1 MTPERLTVAAILL
14 FGLLVGFRPV
24 AGMDYHFHLAMGRAH
39 LAQGPRLKTDPL
51 SVLPAIRPPDMGA
64 WGAATLMAWLEGW
77 GGTVAVQAL
86 FASLTALYFL
96 LAYRLGRRHLDRREL
111 AFLLFAVAAA
121 AATHRIRLRPDLFSL
136 VGVLLMLSVILDEPT
151 PRRAVSLFFLV
162 LVWAQLH
169 PGVLIAP
176 VLAGIVAVGPEFR
189 RRWHQ
194 PVLAAAA
201 LCLTPRGPLD
211 SLDLLFETLKA
222 RSLVSEWNPL
232 WALPFKDYVYAWGLV
247 ALCGLAVLWA
257 SCSLWRRSPGL
268 WGLAGFGLLGPFRGY
283 RLMHL
288 LVPSLLVS
296 LSSLTSKIPRGP
308 WARRFL
314 WSAAVILLVAVPFK
328 DRIERALACRRFG
341 LSPFA
346 ALYEPNYPVQATR
359 FLEET
364 GLQGNVFTPV
374 RWGGYVGLHLSPP
387 PRMAHD
393 GRVSLFGVDL
403 ARELLGWR
411 RPGALGRLADDFGIE
426 ILVLPV
432 EDANVPRGR
441 WVPVHSDPAGVVFVD
456 RRGRHGPANLE
467 RLR

>member
-39 LAQGPRLKTDPL
+39 LMEGPRLETDPL
-51 SVLPAIRPPDMGA
+51 TILPTIRPPDMGA
-64 WGAATLMAWLEGW
+64 WGAATLMAWLDRLA
-77 GGTVAVQAL
+77 GTAGVQAL
-86 FASLTALYFL
+86 FASLTALYFF
-96 LAYRLGRRHLDRREL
+96 LAYRLGRRHLERREL

-136 VGVLLMLSVILDEPT
+136 VGVLWLLSLVLEEPT
-151 PRRAVSLFFLV
+151 RRRAVFVFLLV

-194 PVLAAAA
+194 PILAAAA
-201 LCLTPRGPLD
+201 LCLTPRGPVD
-211 SLDLLFETLKA
+211 TFDLLFETLKA

-232 WALPFKDYVYAWGLV
+232 WALPFKDYAYAWVLV
-247 ALCGLAVLWA
+247 AACGLAFLSA
-257 SCSLWRRSPGL
+257 SRRLWRQTPGL

-283 RLMHL
+283 RLLHL
-288 LVPSLLVS
+288 VVPSLLVS
-296 LSSLTSKIPRGP
+296 LSALESMIPRGRWVRRSI
-308 WARRFL
+308 WA
-314 WSAAVILLVAVPFK
+314 AAVALVVAVPFK
-328 DRIERALACRRFG
+328 DRMERALACRRFG

-346 ALYEPNYPVQATR
+346 ALYEPNFPVQATR

-364 GLQGNVFTPV
+364 GLEGRVFTPV

-387 PRMAHD
+387 PRLAHD

-403 ARELLGWR
+403 ARELSRWR
-411 RPGALGRLADDFGIE
+411 RPGELGRLGEDFGIE
-426 ILVLPV
+426 ILILPV
-432 EDANVPRGR
+432 EDANVPTGR
-441 WVPVHSDPAGVVFVD
+441 WVPVHSDPVAVVFVD